1 MIQNNSKSIIV
12 SKGCLICYFA
22 VVLPAYNISNTKN
35 VFYEML
41 KNRKSL
47 IDLFILNKPKTIFL
61 FFFAHLLILNDL
73 NTCRQTKCNRIMT
86 QRCYCYFLCLVHNM
100 SILDRWKWRLLDR
113 KLIIIFIPFFDGHAL
128 LFSFIIM
135 LLTN

>member
-1 MIQNNSKSIIV
+1 MLNLLFHRSCVIENIV
-12 SKGCLICYFA
+12 SLEYIQYKDLFSMKCYRIEKVWLICLSSTNPKQY
-22 VVLPAYNISNTKN
+22 I
-35 VFYEML
+35 
-41 KNRKSL
+41 L
-47 IDLFILNKPKTIFL
+47 I
-61 FFFAHLLILNDL
+61 FFAHLLILNDL